1 MSQKSVQPTTT
12 KIPKLRFP
20 GFEGAWEEKVL
31 SNILSVIVD
40 NRGKTPPTGDSGIPL
55 LETNSLGKKQINYS
69 KVTKYV
75 SDRVYNT
82 WFRKHLQPGDVLFS
96 TVGVTALC
104 ALYEGRAKAVVAQ
117 NIVGLRAKNDSSDF
131 LFYLL
136 TQKKNNHQFKRI
148 EMGAVQPSVKV
159 SQMVNIKFLLPPL
172 PEQKKIAEFLSVL
185 DEWTQNLWVQKESL
199 EVYKK
204 GLMQKLFSQEIRF
217 KDENGKDFPAWEEKK
232 LRDLL
237 DYEQPTDY
245 IVESTEYNDKN
256 GTPVLTAGKTFI
268 LGYTDEANGVYQQDD
283 LPVIIFDDFTTASQL
298 VNFPFKVKSSAM
310 KILKARKGVDI
321 KFIYEAMQFI
331 QYEIGGHG
339 RHWISKYS
347 HLKVLIPTFEEQ
359 QKIADFL
366 TSLDNLIES
375 KQRQIIEAET
385 WKKGLTQELF
395 V

>member
-1 MSQKSVQPTTT
+1 MGQSPESKAYN
-12 KIPKLRFP
+12 I
-20 GFEGAWEEKVL
+20 EG
-31 SNILSVIVD
+31 
-40 NRGKTPPTGDSGIPL
+40 
-55 LETNSLGKKQINYS
+55 LGKPLVQGNADIEDRKTRPRNWTTQI
-69 KVTKYV
+69 TKECRVGDIIMTVRAPVGHVARSLHNACIGRGVCAIRNAQV
-75 SDRVYNT
+75 SDIDFLYQFLLFFEKKWIKFEQGSTFTAINT
-82 WFRKHLQPGDVLFS
+82 DDLKKLK
-96 TVGVTALC
+96 
-104 ALYEGRAKAVVAQ
+104 LYAPSLNEQQKIADFLSLVDEWIQ
-117 NIVGLRAKNDSSDF
+117 NIR
-131 LFYLL
+131 
-136 TQKKNNHQFKRI
+136 T
-148 EMGAVQPSVKV
+148 
-159 SQMVNIKFLLPPL
+159 
-172 PEQKKIAEFLSVL
+172 
-185 DEWTQNLWVQKESL
+185 QKESL
-199 EVYKK
+199 ETYKK
-204 GLMQKLFSQEIRF
+204 GMTQKIFSQEIRF

-310 KILKARKGVDI
+310 KILKARKGVDT